1 MKNILVLN
9 AGSSSLKFA
18 VFTGGSLNELL
29 HGQVDGLG
37 SNPAL
42 HVRWTDGN
50 STDKHKS
57 QKLPALPDNAGHAK
71 ALDAVLDWLTRNGNG
86 PETLAGSGHRIVHGG
101 DIHIAPVMVDD
112 KVLTNLDDLRSKAPL
127 HLPFGIS
134 ALRRMRELAPELPQ
148 VACFDTA
155 FHAHQP
161 DAATRLPLPQSFH
174 DKGYRRYG
182 FHGLNYEHVV
192 AALPDLSGGP
202 LPKRLLIAHLGSG
215 ASMTAVKNG
224 ISIATTMGYSTADG
238 LVMSTR
244 SGALDPGVLIALMR
258 DEGLTL
264 NELEDLL
271 YRKSGLLGLSGISG
285 DMRTLLASSEPEAVR
300 AIDYYCYWAARHAGS
315 LITALEGIDG
325 FVFTGGVGEN
335 ASAVRAGIIS
345 HLGWLGLKLDE
356 VRNKTGTSEIS
367 PLGAQPQVWI
377 VKANEELVIADH
389 ARQLLK
395 EYGE

>member
-42 HVRWTDGN
+42 QVSWTDGR

-112 KVLTNLDDLRSKAPL
+112 LVLTNLDDLRSKAPL

-148 VACFDTA
+148 VVCFDTA
-155 FHAHQP
+155 FHA
-161 DAATRLPLPQSFH
+161 
-174 DKGYRRYG
+174 
-182 FHGLNYEHVV
+182 
-192 AALPDLSGGP
+192 
-202 LPKRLLIAHLGSG
+202 
-215 ASMTAVKNG
+215 
-224 ISIATTMGYSTADG
+224 
-238 LVMSTR
+238 
-244 SGALDPGVLIALMR
+244 
-258 DEGLTL
+258 
-264 NELEDLL
+264 
-271 YRKSGLLGLSGISG
+271 
-285 DMRTLLASSEPEAVR
+285 
-300 AIDYYCYWAARHAGS
+300 
-315 LITALEGIDG
+315 
-325 FVFTGGVGEN
+325 
-335 ASAVRAGIIS
+335 
-345 HLGWLGLKLDE
+345 
-356 VRNKTGTSEIS
+356 
-367 PLGAQPQVWI
+367 
-377 VKANEELVIADH
+377 
-389 ARQLLK
+389 
-395 EYGE
+395 